1 VVGDSKHEE
10 FGNIQKLHNYH
21 ALRWVLVERPPQT
34 QRFLNKRNDG
44 SELSYLALELEN
56 KPGSI
61 DTWRKFVRNL
71 GPLGCNNNGGEVHP
85 DHAST
90 CPQCQWLREGRV
102 MDHHYTGS
110 WWGANRAWWVDNV
123 LQMKSLIQRRWKKF
137 TEPVMQR
144 LEQHM
149 TKLAPSCTSHF
160 NNISTWKEIRKQD
173 LTTEWLPTDDGNNHD
188 ADDQERTAEERSTT
202 YGSELPKRLLLTD
215 GLDEAGGLDDDDE
228 DPFQSPNFQGPFAKR
243 LEVACYKIL
252 IFGHLSSEMGQAE
265 VYLHGLIEKCI
276 LGTATNVMGVN
287 QECDEFR
294 ALQWL
299 CYMGLDIPKMARAN
313 YYKYTGNQAAVYSLQ
328 AMGLV
333 PAAANDGSS
342 SSGADGA
349 TTTMTAVAL

>member
-1 VVGDSKHEE
+1 
-10 FGNIQKLHNYH
+10 
-21 ALRWVLVERPPQT
+21 
-34 QRFLNKRNDG
+34 
-44 SELSYLALELEN
+44 
-56 KPGSI
+56 
-61 DTWRKFVRNL
+61 
-71 GPLGCNNNGGEVHP
+71 
-85 DHAST
+85 
-90 CPQCQWLREGRV
+90 
-102 MDHHYTGS
+102 
-110 WWGANRAWWVDNV
+110 
-123 LQMKSLIQRRWKKF
+123 MKSLIQRRWKKF